1 VSHVDVHEIGAGLGV
16 SSAVY
21 RARLTGTDVPDSVV
35 MKLTA
40 IDEAAAFTSTVL
52 GMYRREAKFFSSLAN
67 LTSPFHSRG
76 VRVQVP
82 PRDPQI
88 AGIVTRNV
96 APVPERLAMS
106 VTSPP

>member
-1 VSHVDVHEIGAGLGV
+1 MSHVDVHEIGAGLGV

-52 GMYRREAKFFSSLAN
+52 GMYRREAKFFSSLA
-67 LTSPFHSRG
+67 SRVRKIDPWRVGTGCRLVGCG
-76 VRVQVP
+76 V
-82 PRDPQI
+82 
-88 AGIVTRNV
+88 
-96 APVPERLAMS
+96 
-106 VTSPP
+106 